1 MSGSREGGCAC
12 GAVRYRLTSDPL
24 FTHCC
29 HCLNCQRQTGS
40 AFVINVLIE
49 ADRVQLLAGAPQP
62 VEAPRDDGKQ
72 LIFRCPTCQVA
83 VFSQY
88 GRPEVMFVR
97 GGTLDQPSGIA
108 PDVHIFTRSKLP
120 WITLPDSVP
129 AFEVYYDSKALWPA
143 ASLERL
149 RAIMPVSSDG

>member
-1 MSGSREGGCAC
+1 
-12 GAVRYRLTSDPL
+12 
-24 FTHCC
+24 
-29 HCLNCQRQTGS
+29 
-40 AFVINVLIE
+40 
-49 ADRVQLLAGAPQP
+49 
-62 VEAPRDDGKQ
+62 
-72 LIFRCPTCQVA
+72 
-83 VFSQY
+83 
-88 GRPEVMFVR
+88 MFVR

-149 RAIMPVSSDG
+149 RAITPVSSDG